1 MAQNIPTFDEYVASL
16 GEPAK
21 TQDPTVETA
30 HGVAISTAGTS
41 LEKLETV
48 TPEVLVDWLASRPK
62 GQEEPSVLALGLTVG
77 LSKEKMINHLRHAL
91 GTAGYVILAKE
102 RPHELV
108 AYLEDGFGLV
118 RLLDAQR
125 RKVYAFSDML
135 VERSGSRTTAKRA
148 GKAGRSLEDEIE
160 AAATALGLPYVL
172 RGRFEG
178 RGGIT
183 GPFDLAVPAAGAE
196 TKIIVAAKHFASTGS
211 KLSDAV
217 QEIKDVAANRKPT
230 QYVYAVI
237 DGIGWK
243 GRLADLRRLYDL
255 WETEAI
261 DGMYTSATLG
271 VFQDDLAEAARRLGL
286 LPTP

>member
-1 MAQNIPTFDEYVASL
+1 MAQKIPTFEEYVATL

-30 HGVAISTAGTS
+30 HGVAIATAGAS
-41 LEKLETV
+41 LEALTDVSVES
-48 TPEVLVDWLASRPK
+48 LVEWISTRPK

-102 RPHELV
+102 RPRELV

-118 RLLDAQR
+118 RLLEAQR
-125 RKVYAFSDML
+125 SKPYTFSDML

-160 AAATALGLPYVL
+160 AAATALGLSYVL
-172 RGRFEG
+172 RGRFDG
-178 RGGIT
+178 RRGET

-196 TKIIVAAKHFASTGS
+196 AQIIVAAKHFASTGS

-217 QEIKDVAANRKPT
+217 QEIKDVAAIRRPT
-230 QYVYAVI
+230 QIVYAVI

-255 WETEAI
+255 WATGDI

-271 VFQDDLAEAARRLGL
+271 DFQDDLAEVARLRGL